1 MYLINM
7 KNNHFGTTLK
17 ELRIEN
23 GLSQTE
29 LGQKLGYCNQ
39 TISFWENGQREPSL
53 DALVSV
59 ATYFGVS
66 TDFLLGIDRY

>member
-1 MYLINM
+1 MYLYNM
-7 KNNHFGTTLK
+7 KNNRFGTTLK
-17 ELRIEN
+17 ELRLES

-53 DALVSV
+53 DALVSI
-59 ATYFGVS
+59 ANFFCVS
-66 TDFLLGIDRY
+66 ADFLLGIDKY